1 MRFVGQNVFK
11 RVRAGRMMRK
21 VAVFFTG
28 GPSHDVKDIVTAMME
43 YRASNI
49 LPAVISLQNAPGILR
64 AMEVG
69 FSNQQLINWFDAQGC
84 HHHNLPDVKEKS
96 HILSVTT
103 VFSLSCLHPDVC
115 SLRHEAGGCRNYT
128 LMWFFNSS
136 RQRCSPFWYSGCGGN
151 ENRFK
156 TQRECETV
164 CVTPGGREDVISRKN
179 KIVHVCVLLS
189 AQCQLD
195 ADAGLQCEDYV
206 QAWFYDK
213 NIAACTPFW
222 YGGCGGN
229 ANRFNTEHEC
239 FQTCGTNSKS
249 CLLCL
254 MFPVISVLSL
264 SDDCVLVQDPGTCQ
278 NYTMMWFFDT
288 EQNECSRFW
297 YGGCGGNENRFKTQE
312 ECENLCLTK
321 NLQKHCWTCFIL
333 KTLGLCFIL
342 KTLGLCF
349 ILKTLGLCFI
359 LKTLGLCFILKTL

>member
-1 MRFVGQNVFK
+1 LSFC
-11 RVRAGRMMRK
+11 
-21 VAVFFTG
+21 
-28 GPSHDVKDIVTAMME
+28 
-43 YRASNI
+43 
-49 LPAVISLQNAPGILR
+49 LR
-64 AMEVG
+64 E
-69 FSNQQLINWFDAQGC
+69 
-84 HHHNLPDVKEKS
+84 S

-164 CVTPGGREDVISRKN
+164 CVTPGGRED
-179 KIVHVCVLLS
+179 
-189 AQCQLD
+189 
-195 ADAGLQCEDYV
+195 CEDYV

-239 FQTCGTNSKS
+239 FQTCGTNSN
-249 CLLCL
+249 LLH
-254 MFPVISVLSL
+254 
-264 SDDCVLVQDPGTCQ
+264 DPGTCQ

-321 NLQKHCWTCFIL
+321 RNRIYSQTVSTLSCFHEA
-333 KTLGLCFIL
+333 GR
-342 KTLGLCF
+342 G
-349 ILKTLGLCFI
+349 
-359 LKTLGLCFILKTL
+359 

>member
-1 MRFVGQNVFK
+1 
-11 RVRAGRMMRK
+11 
-21 VAVFFTG
+21 
-28 GPSHDVKDIVTAMME
+28 ME
-43 YRASNI
+43 
-49 LPAVISLQNAPGILR
+49 P
-64 AMEVG
+64 
-69 FSNQQLINWFDAQGC
+69 C
-84 HHHNLPDVKEKS
+84 THTHTHTHTHN
-96 HILSVTT
+96 VTT
-103 VFSLSCLHPDVC
+103 VISLSCLHPDVC
-115 SLRHEAGGCRNYT
+115 SLRHEAGSCRNYT

-136 RQRCSPFWYSGCGGN
+136 RRRCSPFWYSGCGGN

-164 CVTPGGREDVISRKN
+164 CVTPGGREDVFRRRH
-179 KIVHVCVLLS
+179 KI

-213 NIAACTPFW
+213 HIAACTPFW

-249 CLLCL
+249 CLQ
-254 MFPVISVLSL
+254 PTTSL
-264 SDDCVLVQDPGTCQ
+264 SDPGTCQ

-321 NLQKHCWTCFIL
+321 KKTGRRWRRKRKKRRKRRRRRSRSFI
-333 KTLGLCFIL
+333 KPGDIDEHMEVASLGLNFLFSQIRNHMTGSCHCERRE
-342 KTLGLCF
+342 KTPVQHTPTRFLCVSVLLQIF
-349 ILKTLGLCFI
+349 TSRL
-359 LKTLGLCFILKTL
+359 

>member
-1 MRFVGQNVFK
+1 SSRCLFTQTRG
-11 RVRAGRMMRK
+11 GR
-21 VAVFFTG
+21 
-28 GPSHDVKDIVTAMME
+28 
-43 YRASNI
+43 
-49 LPAVISLQNAPGILR
+49 L
-64 AMEVG
+64 
-69 FSNQQLINWFDAQGC
+69 
-84 HHHNLPDVKEKS
+84 
-96 HILSVTT
+96 
-103 VFSLSCLHPDVC
+103 
-115 SLRHEAGGCRNYT
+115 
-128 LMWFFNSS
+128 S

-164 CVTPGGREDVISRKN
+164 CVTPGGREDVISP
-179 KIVHVCVLLS
+179 
-189 AQCQLD
+189 QCQLD

-239 FQTCGTNSKS
+239 FQTCGTNSKMRCRNTFYS
-249 CLLCL
+249 PVCKMKEVKLLAADRINLETGTLCL

-321 NLQKHCWTCFIL
+321 KNLRNTSLVLKHETNFSTADVQKNIVFIL
-333 KTLGLCFIL
+333 FILCFIRNNMVPNI
-342 KTLGLCF
+342 CQAA
-349 ILKTLGLCFI
+349 
-359 LKTLGLCFILKTL
+359 

>member
-1 MRFVGQNVFK
+1 YVC
-11 RVRAGRMMRK
+11 
-21 VAVFFTG
+21 
-28 GPSHDVKDIVTAMME
+28 D
-43 YRASNI
+43 
-49 LPAVISLQNAPGILR
+49 LL
-64 AMEVG
+64 
-69 FSNQQLINWFDAQGC
+69 
-84 HHHNLPDVKEKS
+84 KS

-164 CVTPGGREDVISRKN
+164 CVTPGGREDVIT
-179 KIVHVCVLLS
+179 
-189 AQCQLD
+189 QCQLD

-249 CLLCL
+249 CLQ
-254 MFPVISVLSL
+254 PTTSL
-264 SDDCVLVQDPGTCQ
+264 S
-278 NYTMMWFFDT
+278 
-288 EQNECSRFW
+288 CSRFW
-297 YGGCGGNENRFKTQE
+297 YGGCGGNENRFKTDFSIKCQKTVK
-312 ECENLCLTK
+312 NVFVSFPQTK
-321 NLQKHCWTCFIL
+321 DTARLQPQYLSSEVSPLLFLLSTMNRRKH
-333 KTLGLCFIL
+333 
-342 KTLGLCF
+342 
-349 ILKTLGLCFI
+349 
-359 LKTLGLCFILKTL
+359 

>member
-1 MRFVGQNVFK
+1 MSW
-11 RVRAGRMMRK
+11 
-21 VAVFFTG
+21 T
-28 GPSHDVKDIVTAMME
+28 
-43 YRASNI
+43 
-49 LPAVISLQNAPGILR
+49 
-64 AMEVG
+64 
-69 FSNQQLINWFDAQGC
+69 
-84 HHHNLPDVKEKS
+84 S

-164 CVTPGGREDVISRKN
+164 CVTPGGREDVISP
-179 KIVHVCVLLS
+179 
-189 AQCQLD
+189 QCQLD

-249 CLLCL
+249 CLQPTTSLLLHVLLCL
-254 MFPVISVLSL
+254 SSSQSL
-264 SDDCVLVQDPGTCQ
+264 WTLESGRFKDINDCVLVQDPGTCQ

-297 YGGCGGNENRFKTQE
+297 YGGCGGNENREKHQTRIRKTSGNRIYSQTVSTAHQFLRSV
-312 ECENLCLTK
+312 LCRSHLSRK
-321 NLQKHCWTCFIL
+321 
-333 KTLGLCFIL
+333 
-342 KTLGLCF
+342 
-349 ILKTLGLCFI
+349 
-359 LKTLGLCFILKTL
+359 